1 MKLRTVNKLVSE
13 MEKTSPEVTREFLD
27 RIKVLKERYHD
38 EFEGRHCSLIVK
50 SSSVLR
56 SVIKEASEQIVAEN
70 NVVRRTQ
77 GGVKRRR
84 VATRALESEMSTL
97 VTQHPLCQFATA
109 FEAQDGIMHFMYG
122 AQLVEKYRRCI
133 GDYRRAVDAIGCSV
147 TVSMHMLIDHAVH
160 FCDELG
166 CGLLH
171 CSEESSESLH
181 AECARLFK
189 QFKVPVVGQ
198 PKHAE
203 YLL

>member
-1 MKLRTVNKLVSE
+1 
-13 MEKTSPEVTREFLD
+13 MEKASPEVAREFLD
-27 RIKVLKERYHD
+27 RINVLKERYHD

-122 AQLVEKYRRCI
+122 AQLVEKYSHCI
-133 GDYRRAVDAIGCSV
+133 DDYRRAIDAIECSV
-147 TVSMHMLIDHAVH
+147 TVSMQ
-160 FCDELG
+160 
-166 CGLLH
+166 
-171 CSEESSESLH
+171 S
-181 AECARLFK
+181 
-189 QFKVPVVGQ
+189 
-198 PKHAE
+198 
-203 YLL
+203 